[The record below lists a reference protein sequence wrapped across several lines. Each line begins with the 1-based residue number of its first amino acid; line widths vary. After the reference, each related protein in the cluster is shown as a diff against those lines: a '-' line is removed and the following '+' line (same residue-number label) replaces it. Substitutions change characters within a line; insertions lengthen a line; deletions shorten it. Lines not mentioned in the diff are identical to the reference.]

1 MRAAR
6 ALPFVLLIALLCS
19 GAAPA
24 QEAPAERLFAVEI
37 RTGSAWDAAKPPGEQ
52 LNFRAH
58 SQHLAKLRSEGR
70 IAMGARYGDKGLL
83 VLKAA
88 SREEAAALVEADPS
102 MQSRTFAFELHE
114 MRVFQPGWV
123 GPAPAPAPAK
133 L

>member
-1 MRAAR
+1 MRPAR
-6 ALPFVLLIALLCS
+6 SLPSALLIALLCCA
-19 GAAPA
+19 AAPA
-24 QEAPAERLFAVEI
+24 QDTPERLFAVEI
-37 RTGSAWDAAKPPGEQ
+37 RTGAAWDPAKPPGEQ
-52 LNFRAH
+52 PHFRAH
-58 SQHLAKLRSEGR
+58 SQHLAKLRAEGR

-102 MQSRTFAFELHE
+102 MQSRTFAYELHE

-133 L
+133 P